1 MEITIM
7 LPNGDTMRVEKE
19 NATRQELVRYA
30 EKLLNKVRKYEAKSN
45 GNTYRMEHKLVKK

>member
-1 MEITIM
+1 M